1 MYMKLIFVLLGFIC
15 LSSCN
20 NGQSGNTEPYTKE
33 RVTVN
38 PNPVKEYVEEVG
50 DKLNPEWK
58 FKVQLFE
65 QKESLKYEVKFQYK
79 EVKGEKIF
87 SYPNLGF
94 MPKPELKKGPDQFS
108 CIVGFYDAD
117 STFMEL
123 RLIKVENE
131 NMVYRHLKE
140 YQVEEEKSKRLTR

>member
-1 MYMKLIFVLLGFIC
+1 MKQIFSFALLLFIA
-15 LSSCN
+15 CN
-20 NGQSGNTEPYTKE
+20 NKPANNEQPYTKE
-33 RVTVN
+33 RTTVN

-79 EVKGEKIF
+79 EVTGEKIF
-87 SYPNLGF
+87 SFPNLGF
-94 MPKPELKKGPDQFS
+94 MPKPELKKGPKPFS

-117 STFMEL
+117 SVFMEL
-123 RLIKVENE
+123 RMIAVENE
-131 NMVYRHLKE
+131 NLMYRHLKE
-140 YQVEEEKSKRLTR
+140 YQVGETKK